1 LNKQWVEPDI
11 RDNVVETMISYKA
24 LTGMP
29 TRNLLFYAGL
39 SVGKFYDW
47 HKRYGVPN
55 QSQQQVPKAHWLLDW
70 EKSMIIAYYRQHEYE
85 GEGYRRLCYR
95 MIDEDVVYASPSSVY
110 RVLKEANLLNKFK
123 PCPESNQKGRGYVQP
138 TRAHQEWHLD
148 ISYVNVL
155 GTFLFLI
162 AIIDGYSRYIV
173 AYDLRAS
180 MQEADVEIVL
190 QRAHEKYPNE
200 QPRVISDR
208 GSQFISKEF
217 NAYIRNVGLTH
228 TLISVGYP
236 QSNGK
241 LERFFGTAKRECI
254 RRNSFLSIEDAR
266 KIIDQF
272 IEYYNNKRL
281 HSAIDYVAPLD
292 ILLGRKDEILKRRDE
307 KLKKAREDRVK
318 YYNQNSTLFHDAK
331 VSCFR

>member
-1 LNKQWVEPDI
+1 M
-11 RDNVVETMISYKA
+11 ETVISYKQ
-24 LTGMP
+24 LTKIP
-29 TRNLLFYAGL
+29 IRKLLSYAKL
-39 SVGKFYDW
+39 SAGKFYNW
-47 HKRYGVPN
+47 QQRYGIPN
-55 QSQQQVPKAHWLLDW
+55 QHNQQVPKAHWLLDW
-70 EKSMIIAYYRQHEYE
+70 EKIQIRAYYRRHEYE
-85 GEGYRRLCYR
+85 EEGYRRLCYR

-110 RVLKEANLLNKFK
+110 RVLKEANFLNKFK
-123 PCPESNQKGRGYVQP
+123 SCKENNQQGRGYVQP
-138 TRAHQEWHLD
+138 TRPHQEWHID

-173 AYDLRAS
+173 AYDLRVS
-180 MQEADVEIVL
+180 MREADVEIVL
-190 QRAHEKYPNE
+190 QRAHEKFPSE
-200 QPRVISDR
+200 HPRVISDH
-208 GSQFISKEF
+208 GGQFIAKEF
-217 NAYIRNVGLTH
+217 NDYIRYVGLTH

-254 RRNSFLSIEDAR
+254 RRNSFLSIKDAR

-292 ILLGRKDEILKRRDE
+292 ILLGRKEEILKRSDE
-307 KLKKAREDRVK
+307 KLRKAREDRVK

-331 VSCFR
+331 MSCFH

>member
-1 LNKQWVEPDI
+1 MSKQWVEPDI
-11 RDNVVETMISYKA
+11 RDNVVETVISYRA
-24 LTGMP
+24 LTEIP
-29 TRNLLFYAGL
+29 TRKLLSYAEL
-39 SVGKFYDW
+39 SAGKFYDW
-47 HKRYGVPN
+47 QKRYGILN
-55 QSQQQVPKAHWLLDW
+55 QSHRQIPKAHWLLDW
-70 EKSMIIAYYRQHEYE
+70 EKMLIRAYYRKHEYE

-110 RVLKEANLLNKFK
+110 RVLKEAGLLNKFK
-123 PCPESNQKGRGYVQP
+123 SCGKSRKGSGYVQP
-138 TRAHQEWHLD
+138 TRPHQEWHID
-148 ISYVNVL
+148 ISYVNVQ

-180 MQEADVEIVL
+180 MEESDVEIVL
-190 QRAHEKYPNE
+190 QRACEKYPNE
-200 QPRVISDR
+200 HPRVISDR

-217 NAYIRNVGLTH
+217 NAYIWSVGLTH

-254 RRNSFLSIEDAR
+254 RRSSFLSIEDAR
-266 KIIDQF
+266 RIIDEF
-272 IEYYNNKRL
+272 IAYYNNKRL

-292 ILLGRKDEILKRRDE
+292 MLLGRKDEILKNRDE
-307 KLKKAREDRVK
+307 KLRKARENRIK
-318 YYNQNSTLFHDAK
+318 YYNQNSTLFSDAK
-331 VSCFR
+331 MSSFR

>member
-1 LNKQWVEPDI
+1 
-11 RDNVVETMISYKA
+11 MISYKA
-24 LTGMP
+24 LTEIP
-29 TRNLLFYAGL
+29 TRKLLSYAKL

-47 HKRYGVPN
+47 QERYGIPN
-55 QSQQQVPKAHWLLDW
+55 RHTPQVPKAHWLLDW

-95 MIDEDVVYASPSSVY
+95 MVDENVAYASPSSVY
-110 RVLKEANLLNKFK
+110 RVLKEANLLSKCK
-123 PCPESNQKGRGYVQP
+123 PCKESKKGRGYVQP
-138 TRAHQEWHLD
+138 MRPHQEWRIE

-162 AIIDGYSRYIV
+162 AIIHGYFRYIV

-180 MQEADVEIVL
+180 MEESDVEIVL
-190 QRAHEKYPNE
+190 QRAYEKFPNE
-200 QPRVISDR
+200 CPRVISER
-208 GSQFISKEF
+208 GGQFISKEF

-228 TLISVGYP
+228 RFISVGYP

-266 KIIDQF
+266 KIIDRF

-292 ILLGRKDEILKRRDE
+292 ILLGKKEEILKSRDE
-307 KLKKAREDRVK
+307 KLRKARELRVK
-318 YYNQNSTLFHDAK
+318 YYNQKSVLTTGQDSTLFHDAK
-331 VSCFR
+331 VSNFR

>member
-1 LNKQWVEPDI
+1 MSKQWVAPDI
-11 RDNVVETMISYKA
+11 RDNVVETVISYKA
-24 LTGMP
+24 QTEIP
-29 TRNLLFYAGL
+29 TRKLLSYAKL
-39 SVGKFYDW
+39 SGGKFYDW
-47 HKRYGVPN
+47 QKRYGIANRHTP
-55 QSQQQVPKAHWLLDW
+55 QVPKAHWLLGW
-70 EKSMIIAYYRQHEYE
+70 EKSMIIAYYRRHEYE

-95 MIDEDVVYASPSSVY
+95 MIDENVVYASPSSVY
-110 RVLKEANLLNKFK
+110 RVLRGANLLKKFK
-123 PCPESNQKGRGYVQP
+123 SCKESKKGRGYVQP
-138 TRAHQEWHLD
+138 TRPHQEWHID

-180 MQEADVEIVL
+180 MRVLDVGIVL
-190 QRAHEKYPNE
+190 QRAREKFPNE
-200 QPRVISDR
+200 CPRIISDR
-208 GSQFISKEF
+208 GGQFISKEF

-254 RRNSFLSIEDAR
+254 CRSNFFSIEDAR
-266 KIIDQF
+266 KIIGRF

-281 HSAIDYVAPLD
+281 HSAIDYVAPMD
-292 ILLGRKDEILKRRDE
+292 ILCGRKAEILKNRDE
-307 KLKKAREDRVK
+307 KLRRARELRVK
-318 YYNQNSTLFHDAK
+318 YYNQNSTLFGNVK
-331 VSCFR
+331 VSYFR

>member
-1 LNKQWVEPDI
+1 ML
-11 RDNVVETMISYKA
+11 IS
-24 LTGMP
+24 
-29 TRNLLFYAGL
+29 
-39 SVGKFYDW
+39 
-47 HKRYGVPN
+47 
-55 QSQQQVPKAHWLLDW
+55 
-70 EKSMIIAYYRQHEYE
+70 AYYWKHEYE
-85 GEGYRRLCYR
+85 GDGYRRLCYR
-95 MIDEDVVYASPSSVY
+95 MIDENVVYASPSSVY

-123 PCPESNQKGRGYVQP
+123 PCKESKKGRGYVQP
-138 TRAHQEWHLD
+138 TRVHQEWHID

-173 AYDLRAS
+173 VYDLRAS
-180 MQEADVEIVL
+180 MQEADVAIVL

-236 QSNGK
+236 QSKGK

-254 RRNSFLSIEDAR
+254 RRNSFLSIADAR
-266 KIIDQF
+266 RIIDEF
-272 IEYYNNKRL
+272 IAYYNNKRL

-292 ILLGRKDEILKRRDE
+292 MLCGRKGEI
-307 KLKKAREDRVK
+307 
-318 YYNQNSTLFHDAK
+318 
-331 VSCFR
+331 

>member
-1 LNKQWVEPDI
+1 MSKQWVEPDI
-11 RDNVVETMISYKA
+11 RDKVVETVMSYKK
-24 LTGMP
+24 LTEIP
-29 TRNLLFYAGL
+29 IRKLLSYAQL
-39 SVGKFYDW
+39 SSAKFYDW
-47 HKRYGVPN
+47 QKRYGMPN
-55 QSQQQVPKAHWLLDW
+55 QDNQPLPKAHWLLDW
-70 EKSMIIAYYRQHEYE
+70 EKCMIRAYYRRHEFE

-95 MIDEDVVYASPSSVY
+95 MIDEDVVYASPASVY
-110 RVLKEANLLNKFK
+110 RVLKEAKLLNKFK
-123 PCPESNQKGRGYVQP
+123 PGKESKKGRGYVQP
-138 TRAHQEWHLD
+138 TRPHQEWHID

-162 AIIDGYSRYIV
+162 AVIDGYSRYIV

-180 MQEADVEIVL
+180 MQEADVAIVL
-190 QRAHEKYPNE
+190 QRAHEKFPNE
-200 QPRVISDR
+200 HPRVISDR
-208 GSQFISKEF
+208 GSQFISREF
-217 NAYIRNVGLTH
+217 NAYIRSVGLTH

-254 RRNSFLSIEDAR
+254 RRQSFLSIEDAR

-292 ILLGRKDEILKRRDE
+292 ILLGRKDEILKNRDE
-307 KLKKAREDRVK
+307 KLRKAREKRIE
-318 YYNQNSTLFHDAK
+318 YYNQNSTLFKDAK
-331 VSCFR
+331 MSIFR

>member
-1 LNKQWVEPDI
+1 MN
-11 RDNVVETMISYKA
+11 SYKK
-24 LTGMP
+24 LTEIP
-29 TRNLLFYAGL
+29 TRKLLSYAKL
-39 SVGKFYDW
+39 SAGKFYDW
-47 HKRYGVPN
+47 QQRYGIPN
-55 QSQQQVPKAHWLLDW
+55 QHNQQVPKAHWLLAW
-70 EKSMIIAYYRQHEYE
+70 EKSMIRAYYRRHEYE
-85 GEGYRRLCYR
+85 EEGYRRLCYR

-110 RVLKEANLLNKFK
+110 RVLKEENLLNKFK
-123 PCPESNQKGRGYVQP
+123 SCPESNQRGRGYVQP
-138 TRAHQEWHLD
+138 TRPHQEWHID

-173 AYDLRAS
+173 AYDLRVS
-180 MQEADVEIVL
+180 MREADVEIVL
-190 QRAHEKYPNE
+190 QRAHEKFPSE
-200 QPRVISDR
+200 HPRVISDH
-208 GSQFISKEF
+208 GGQFIAKEF
-217 NAYIRNVGLTH
+217 NDYIRYVGLTH

-254 RRNSFLSIEDAR
+254 RRNSFLSIKDAR

-292 ILLGRKDEILKRRDE
+292 ILLGRKEEILKRSDE
-307 KLKKAREDRVK
+307 KLRKAREDRVK

-331 VSCFR
+331 MSCFH